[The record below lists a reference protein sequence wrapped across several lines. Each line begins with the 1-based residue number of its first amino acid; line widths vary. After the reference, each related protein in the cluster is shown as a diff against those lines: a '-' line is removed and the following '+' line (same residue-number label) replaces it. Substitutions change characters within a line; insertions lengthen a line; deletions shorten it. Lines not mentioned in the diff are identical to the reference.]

1 MNAPRLD
8 AIQITNF
15 RSIRGTVS
23 VPLDAPVV
31 LLHGTNGAG
40 KSTVM
45 SAIELALT
53 GNVSGIA
60 QSDREHLV
68 HYGEEEGTVELVSSA
83 GQQTL
88 RLRNGGL
95 SGKPLLT
102 ADDARFFAE
111 RCYLQQRTLTR
122 LIEIYQGDRSAE
134 SQLTQFVNDLLGLDE
149 LEALLQGTHQLT
161 DKRRLRRL
169 LPEFAVLE
177 SERDAAETQL
187 QQLRQRPEKLASA
200 RARPA
205 ARLREILGELGKSS
219 GRDEDVEAF
228 LTQQSREAE
237 LVELTARRREVLAMQ
252 DQAQAIGGAPAAEE
266 LAALDKAARG
276 AREAAE
282 AWRGTHGRA
291 LEEVLERLRSHFPG
305 LPDATTAQDPAAVR
319 ESAFAE
325 TNAELGRLRD
335 ALATDATARADLER
349 LDAAANDAQARLTSI
364 DTQLAESGPAT
375 DAEELAKVLAAL
387 IPHVHTDDCP
397 VCGRAFGE
405 VSDEPF
411 VAHLAVRVSQLS
423 ERAERLSSLAKAR
436 LEATNDVGQLA
447 DGHKRAQARQMA
459 EAARV
464 RAQGALSFLEETHE
478 RLVDLEEGV
487 AAGANLTRS
496 LAAAECMLVHAE
508 ERARRYAELVA
519 SVRELAV
526 ASGRAEA
533 DADRVEETLA
543 ALADELAG
551 RITAAERIERLRT
564 EAREHLRTIREQ
576 ADEQRELE
584 RRIAAAEAAVRKR
597 RDQLAAIEKRRVG
610 LWDLQREAEA
620 ARKAIVRRVFND
632 ALNAIWHDL
641 FVRLAPEEA
650 FVPVFRTPDTHQ
662 NRLIAELA
670 TTYRGSGE
678 ETGSPGA
685 MLSAGNLNTAG
696 LTLFLA
702 LHLSVKSR
710 LPWLLLDDP
719 VQSMDEVHIQQFA
732 ALLRTLAKRH
742 GRRILIA
749 VHERALFEYL
759 SLELSAAQPDDVLV
773 TVELSRSHEGA
784 TVVRPSW
791 LRYVPDRAL
800 EHDQSEA
807 VGSQT

>member
-1 MNAPRLD
+1 
-8 AIQITNF
+8 
-15 RSIRGTVS
+15 
-23 VPLDAPVV
+23 
-31 LLHGTNGAG
+31 
-40 KSTVM
+40 
-45 SAIELALT
+45 
-53 GNVSGIA
+53 
-60 QSDREHLV
+60 
-68 HYGEEEGTVELVSSA
+68 
-83 GQQTL
+83 
-88 RLRNGGL
+88 
-95 SGKPLLT
+95 
-102 ADDARFFAE
+102 
-111 RCYLQQRTLTR
+111 
-122 LIEIYQGDRSAE
+122 
-134 SQLTQFVNDLLGLDE
+134 
-149 LEALLQGTHQLT
+149 
-161 DKRRLRRL
+161 
-169 LPEFAVLE
+169 
-177 SERDAAETQL
+177 
-187 QQLRQRPEKLASA
+187 
-200 RARPA
+200 
-205 ARLREILGELGKSS
+205 
-219 GRDEDVEAF
+219 
-228 LTQQSREAE
+228 
-237 LVELTARRREVLAMQ
+237 
-252 DQAQAIGGAPAAEE
+252 
-266 LAALDKAARG
+266 
-276 AREAAE
+276 
-282 AWRGTHGRA
+282 
-291 LEEVLERLRSHFPG
+291 
-305 LPDATTAQDPAAVR
+305 VR